1 MVHMMLN
8 SNNFGIDGT
17 AELLANVI
25 RKNFEL

>member
-1 MVHMMLN
+1 MDLMLD

-25 RKNFEL
+25 RKNFGL